1 MISREQILTMVPHQG
16 AMCLWDNVVLWDERC
31 IVLRAGNHRD
41 PAHPLRGPDGHV
53 RAVHLCEYG
62 AQAMAVHG
70 GLRAR
75 AAGTRAKPGFL
86 VALRGVELHIERI
99 DTLPGQ
105 LQCMATV
112 LVEGEAGWQYHFQL
126 EHDGVVLATG
136 RAAVIPQPT
145 GDGEHVAAGQAGLA

>member
-1 MISREQILTMVPHQG
+1 MIGREQILAMVPHQG
-16 AMCLWDNVVLWDERC
+16 AMCLWDKVVLWDERC

-41 PAHPLRGPDGHV
+41 PAHPLRGADG
-53 RAVHLCEYG
+53 RLRGVHLCEYG

-75 AAGTRAKPGFL
+75 ATGASAKPGFL
-86 VALRGVELHIERI
+86 VALRGVELHIDRI
-99 DTLPGQ
+99 DTLPGL

-112 LVEGEAGWQYHFQL
+112 LVESEAGWQYQFQL

-136 RAAVIPQPT
+136 RAAVIPQPS
-145 GDGEHVAAGQAGLA
+145 GPIERVEGGQA